1 MRYYKRERLLALAM
15 ICFLLVTAACGNN
28 TNNGNSQ
35 TSKTPNGENSSS
47 TSEPESSSQGQ
58 QPIDPLGKYDPP
70 IEITAV
76 RDLPASIQFREGE
89 SIDNNV
95 WSREYEEQL
104 GIKIK
109 YLWTSNTDYKQR
121 INVAIAS
128 GELPDIFS
136 VDSLQLKQLVEA
148 GQIEDLSQLFEQYAS
163 PRTKEIMFGDPNQM
177 KSATFDGKLMG
188 LPRAGSPYDSSQ
200 VLWIRADWLKKLKL
214 PEPKTMED
222 VFKIAEA
229 FTTQDPDGNN
239 QKDTFGL
246 ALTKDLHSGGFANLQ
261 GFFNGYHAFADIWI
275 KDDNGKLV
283 YGSIQPGMK
292 SALAKLQDMYKNGI
306 IDREFAVKDGSKV
319 MEALASGK
327 IGMSYGAWWNPA
339 WPLQGVKDQDP
350 NAEWRAYGIPSI
362 DEKPGKL
369 QLAFPTFEYY
379 VVKKGAAHPEAI
391 VKLLNILVEKGYSEN
406 ADITKYFIAE
416 DGFLYNNY
424 PLLYASPADG
434 NLVIHL
440 NLKEALETSDSSKL
454 TGEEKGYYDKIMAY
468 RAGDPSSWTNEGMYG
483 VDSAWPYVKEK
494 ADAGF
499 IQNQEFFGAPTKSM
513 SQKNANLNKMM
524 METFTKIIMG
534 EKSVDEFDVYV
545 ENWNKLGGQDI
556 TKEVNDW
563 AAAQ

>member
-1 MRYYKRERLLALAM
+1 MRHHNGKKLFALIM
-15 ICFLLVTAACGNN
+15 ICLLLITAACSNK
-28 TNNGNSQ
+28 TNN
-35 TSKTPNGENSSS
+35 S
-47 TSEPESSSQGQ
+47 TSQPSETAPNASQSPSAPESTGEQ
-58 QPIDPLGKYDPP
+58 QVDPLGKYDPP
-70 IEITAV
+70 IEVTAV
-76 RDLPASIQFREGE
+76 RDLPASIAFREGE

-95 WSREYEEQL
+95 WSREYEERL

-148 GQIEDLSQLFEQYAS
+148 GQIADLSQVFEQYAS
-163 PRTKEIMFGDPNQM
+163 PLTKEIISGDPNQM
-177 KSATFDGKLMG
+177 NSATFGGKLMA

-200 VLWIRADWLKKLKL
+200 VLWIRADWLKKLGL
-214 PEPKTMED
+214 PEPQTMED
-222 VFKIAEA
+222 VFNIAAA

-239 QKDTFGL
+239 KNDTFGL
-246 ALTKDLHSGGFANLQ
+246 ALTKDLHNGGFANLQ
-261 GFFNGYHAFADIWI
+261 GFFNGFHAYSDIWV
-275 KDDNGKLV
+275 KDDSGKLV
-283 YGSIQPGMK
+283 YGSVQPEMK
-292 SALAKLQDMYKNGI
+292 SALAKLQEMYKNGI
-306 IDREFAVKDGSKV
+306 IDKEFAVKDGSKV
-319 MEALASGK
+319 MEALVSGK

-362 DEKPGKL
+362 DANPAKL

-379 VVKKGAAHPEAI
+379 VVKKGAANPEAI
-391 VKLLNILVEKGYSEN
+391 VKLLNVLVENGYSEN

-424 PLLYASPADG
+424 PLLYVSPADG

-440 NLKEALETSDSSKL
+440 NLKEALETGDISKL

-468 RAGDPSSWTNEGMYG
+468 RAGDPASWTNEGMYG
-483 VDSAWPYVKEK
+483 VDSAWPYVKVK
-494 ADAGF
+494 IDGGS
-499 IQNQEFFGAPTKSM
+499 IQNQEYFGAPTKTM
-513 SQKNANLNKMM
+513 SQKSANLNKMM

-534 EKSVDEFDVYV
+534 EKSVDEFDVYAQ
-545 ENWNKLGGQDI
+545 NWHKLGGDDI
-556 TKEVNDW
+556 AKEVNEW